1 MSSSFVDASPIAP
14 LDCEQTARWLWDHL
28 DAELTP
34 AQHAAVEQH
43 LAQCP
48 ECTAHFVF
56 EERFLRA
63 LSVSLPIDDAVV
75 SPFVQHAYTSV
86 TQSLQAAGV
95 LPATYEQP

>member
-1 MSSSFVDASPIAP
+1 MSSSFVDESPIAP

-48 ECTAHFVF
+48 ECAAHFAF

-63 LSVSLPIDDAVV
+63 LGASLTIDEAVAG
-75 SPFVQHAYTSV
+75 PFVQGAYSSV
-86 TQSLQAAGV
+86 TRTLHAAGV
-95 LPATYEQP
+95 LPTTGELP

>member
-1 MSSSFVDASPIAP
+1 MSSSFVNTPHIAP
-14 LDCEQTARWLWDHL
+14 LDCEQTVRWLWDHL

-63 LSVSLPIDDAVV
+63 LGVSLTIDDAVAG
-75 SPFVQHAYTSV
+75 PFVQQTYASV

-95 LPATYEQP
+95 LPATYEHP